1 MADGADTMGMAVYDQ
16 LRQRLFAGDL
26 RAGQFVS
33 LRKLA
38 ALLGAT
44 VSPLREAIR
53 KLEVEGLIKVHAQR
67 GIQIAEAGPKAIND
81 AYDYRLLLEV
91 NAVRVLAATATP
103 ALLAE
108 FRREEEASLAM
119 LAAAPDDTKV
129 RHAVLD
135 RDYAFHKRLI
145 DAQGN
150 AIISKHYS
158 MNAARLRLFRINI
171 GEPLERL
178 GTAAEE
184 HLAIL
189 EACARR
195 DADEAADLLA
205 RHIEI
210 SREHTLGLR
219 PMRRTLPPAPG

>member
-1 MADGADTMGMAVYDQ
+1 MADGGDTMGMAVYDQ
-16 LRQRLFAGDL
+16 LRERLFAGDL

-53 KLEVEGLIKVHAQR
+53 KLEVEGLINVYAQR
-67 GIQIAEAGPKAIND
+67 GIQIVDAGPKAIKD
-81 AYDYRLLLEV
+81 AYDYRLLLEL
-91 NAVRVLAATATP
+91 NAVRVLSETATP
-103 ALLAE
+103 AVIEA
-108 FRREEEASLAM
+108 FREEEKQSLAM
-119 LAAAPDDTKV
+119 LAAAPQDEKV
-129 RHAVLD
+129 RYAVLD

-145 DAQGN
+145 AVQEND
-150 AIISKHYS
+150 IIIKHYS
-158 MNAARLRLFRINI
+158 MNAARLRLFRINL
-171 GEPLERL
+171 GEPLARL
-178 GTAAEE
+178 DTAATE

-189 EACARR
+189 DACARR
-195 DADEAADLLA
+195 DSGRAAELLA

-219 PMRRTLPPAPG
+219 PMRRLVPLEPA